1 MSKASTTDF
10 ESSLQKLEEIV
21 ESMEEESIPLEQLLK
36 HYEQGNSLIKD
47 CEASLKAARK
57 QLETI
62 RTKSQKKTPAPST
75 KEGNSDDE
83 IRLF

>member
-1 MSKASTTDF
+1 MSKASTADF
-10 ESSLQKLEEIV
+10 ESSLEKLEEIV
-21 ESMEEESIPLEQLLK
+21 ESMEEDSIPLEQLLK

-62 RTKSQKKTPAPST
+62 RTKSQKQSPSI
-75 KEGNSDDE
+75 KEDNSDDE